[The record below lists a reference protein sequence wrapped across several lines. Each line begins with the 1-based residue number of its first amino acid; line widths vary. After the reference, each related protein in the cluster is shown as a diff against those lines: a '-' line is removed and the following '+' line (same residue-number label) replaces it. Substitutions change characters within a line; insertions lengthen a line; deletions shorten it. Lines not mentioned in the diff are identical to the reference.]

1 MESLIVTPR
10 NKAEFQLIFD
20 LLQKMRISNR
30 VLTDEEKED
39 LGLGLLMKEV
49 DRTQKVSREE
59 IMAKLGKP

>member
-10 NKAEFQLIFD
+10 NKVEFQLIFD

-39 LGLGLLMKEV
+39 LGLGLLMKQV

-59 IMAKLGKP
+59 IMAKLGI

>member
-39 LGLGLLMKEV
+39 LGLGLLMKQV